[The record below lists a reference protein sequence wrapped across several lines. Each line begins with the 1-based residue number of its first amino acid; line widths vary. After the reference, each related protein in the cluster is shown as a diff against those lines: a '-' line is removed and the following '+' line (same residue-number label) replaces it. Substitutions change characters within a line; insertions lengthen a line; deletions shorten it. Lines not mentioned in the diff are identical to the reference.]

1 MLEAQ
6 EAAEF
11 LKVSYWTLLEQ
22 AKKGIIPC
30 VRIGRRVLFSQEG
43 LEKWI
48 EEQEAR
54 SLNSLEPEPQFG
66 KLRRIRG

>member
-1 MLEAQ
+1 MQ
-6 EAAEF
+6 WNR
-11 LKVSYWTLLEQ
+11 YWTLLEK

-48 EEQEAR
+48 EEQEN
-54 SLNSLEPEPQFG
+54 NSINKPEQSQYG
-66 KLRRIRG
+66 KLRKING

>member
-1 MLEAQ
+1 VSES
-6 EAAEF
+6 AAE
-11 LKVSYWTLLEQ
+11 
-22 AKKGIIPC
+22 C
-30 VRIGRRVLFSQEG
+30 FSLRKG